1 MGKAKVMGL
10 LDDLNDKKQLQTF
23 TGSFCTMCELLGKLP
38 KDEAEILQA
47 RLDDRSIAGTRIAVI
62 LKKNGYQAWSSQL
75 NEVQRQSR
83 QLLRWEA
90 AVWISSGE
98 TTLTFQSF
106 IVLTLECRRKSLLTA
121 KFFEL
126 QDLL

>member
-10 LDDLNDKKQLQTF
+10 LDDLNDKKQLQSF

-62 LKKNGYQAWSSQL
+62 LKKNGYPMAEGTL
-75 NEVQRQSR
+75 QRHR
-83 QLLRWEA
+83 N
-90 AVWISSGE
+90 GN
-98 TTLTFQSF
+98 
-106 IVLTLECRRKSLLTA
+106 CRGIAR
-121 KFFEL
+121 
-126 QDLL
+126 